1 MVSKVS
7 TSVAEEIKGVTQP
20 SQQKQGT
27 EMGLPRK
34 DLMEDLLVCG
44 VDPHDTQ
51 ETHTCFENVNQ
62 QKHCQLGLKRMKWKR
77 AVGLLKFYRQE
88 PR

>member
-1 MVSKVS
+1 MGNSQPVQIAKEAKIRRFVMVSKVS

-44 VDPHDTQ
+44 VDPHD
-51 ETHTCFENVNQ
+51 
-62 QKHCQLGLKRMKWKR
+62 KHRRPTRVLRMSISRNTASWD
-77 AVGLLKFYRQE
+77 
-88 PR
+88 